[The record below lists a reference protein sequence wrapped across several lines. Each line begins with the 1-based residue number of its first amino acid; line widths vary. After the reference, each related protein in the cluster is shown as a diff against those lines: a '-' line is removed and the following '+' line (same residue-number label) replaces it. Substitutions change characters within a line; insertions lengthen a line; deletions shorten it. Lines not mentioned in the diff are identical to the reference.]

1 MRINSIK
8 INNLRNI
15 RRADIEASK
24 HLNCLYGD
32 NGAGK
37 TTVLEAMLILAKG
50 RSFRTGQVG
59 ALIGPEADQFLI
71 TAEINHQDMS
81 PVKVGVQRSRNE
93 WQARRNGENISAL
106 SDLAADFPLVLMEPN
121 SHMLISGAPEVRRRY
136 LDWSVFHVE
145 HGFLPLWRRYAHAV
159 KQRNAA
165 LRMNDAEMS
174 SSLEPALAKMGMQID
189 EYRQTRVNRMID
201 QVQERLEALSPRVPK
216 LSVRYQ
222 KGWSGDDLAAALAS
236 SQARDLERG
245 MTGPGPHRAD
255 INISVKTH
263 LARECLSRGE
273 QKLVAAAMLL
283 AQGDAIAD
291 AARRPVFLLDDLA
304 SEFDGGIRKKVLS
317 AALDLGGQVWVTG
330 TEPATHTDMG
340 ITDARMFHVKH
351 GEISH
356 GSPLGLG

>member
-1 MRINSIK
+1 LRIKSLK
-8 INNLRNI
+8 INNLRNV
-15 RRADIEASK
+15 RRTDIQACK

-59 ALIGPEADQFLI
+59 ALIGPESDHFLI
-71 TAEINHQDMS
+71 TAEINHKDKS
-81 PVKVGVQRSRNE
+81 AVKAGVQRSRKE
-93 WQARRNGENISAL
+93 WQARRNGKKISAL

-121 SHMLISGAPEVRRRY
+121 SHTLISGSPEVRRRY

-189 EYRQTRVNRMID
+189 EYRQIRVNGMINR
-201 QVQERLEALSPRVPK
+201 VQERLETLSPRIRE

-222 KGWSGDDLAAALAS
+222 KGWSGEDLATALAS

-255 INISVKTH
+255 IKISIDTH
-263 LARECLSRGE
+263 LARESLSRGE

-291 AARRPVFLLDDLA
+291 AGQRPVFLLDDLA
-304 SEFDGGIRKKVLS
+304 SEFDGRTREKVLS
-317 AALDLGGQVWVTG
+317 AALELGGQVWVTG
-330 TEPATHTDMG
+330 TEPAAYRDTD
-340 ITDARMFHVKH
+340 TFDACMFHVEH
-351 GEISH
+351 GEISQVSAV
-356 GSPLGLG
+356 GSS